1 MLKHNLQGMYHDSFI
16 QCWPTLY
23 INITH
28 VLHIKI
34 HITWKNLDYKPEKSS
49 MKRLSAHGSNHHLN
63 GSPGIVDCF
72 FTFYPRSQFR
82 CGTDDLN
89 GDLSR
94 HGTHFWLLVLM
105 EFVNTIYLEA
115 CQRISSKL
123 HYCFNLQ
130 TNDIF
135 RISHLLS
142 VKWIRNVRIYIC
154 FTINNFNQDTF
165 FSSQK
170 LHGYHYSDVRWA
182 HVGPMNFAI
191 WDTRLFPWKWT
202 KWRCLCV

>member
-1 MLKHNLQGMYHDSFI
+1 
-16 QCWPTLY
+16 
-23 INITH
+23 
-28 VLHIKI
+28 
-34 HITWKNLDYKPEKSS
+34 

-63 GSPGIVDCF
+63 GSPGKVYCF
-72 FTFYPRSQFR
+72 FTSYPRSQFR

-130 TNDIF
+130 INDIF

-165 FSSQK
+165 FSSQNYTATITVTS
-170 LHGYHYSDVRWA
+170 G
-182 HVGPMNFAI
+182 GPMLA
-191 WDTRLFPWKWT
+191 PWTLLSGIRDCFLESGQNDCAYVSRSNIIRW
-202 KWRCLCV
+202 